1 MLTEQERRRVLY
13 HLDYPQLSLPT
24 TLSLGLPVITQA
36 RFVIEQNVRYAD
48 PGGEQNVREVVARL
62 DCILQEIDQARRS
75 LIIKRTGD
83 TEFREDAVQF
93 LWIEYGTWRKKL
105 ADTLAAQPNPV
116 SNSAG
121 TMWGQGGVIEGA

>member
-13 HLDYPQLSLPT
+13 HLDYTQLTLPT

-36 RFVIEQNVRYAD
+36 RFVIEQNLRYAD
-48 PGGEQNVREVVARL
+48 AGAEPIVREIVARL
-62 DCILQEIDQARRS
+62 DCILLEIDKARAAR
-75 LIIKRTGD
+75 LVERTGD
-83 TEFREDAVQF
+83 TYFRESALDD
-93 LWIEYGTWRKKL
+93 LWWEYGTWRKKL

>member
-1 MLTEQERRRVLY
+1 MLTEQERRRVLF
-13 HLDYPQLSLPT
+13 HLDYPQISLPT

-36 RFVIEQNVRYAD
+36 RFIIEQNVIFAD
-48 PGGEQNVREVVARL
+48 PGGEPIVREIVQRL
-62 DCILQEIDQARRS
+62 DCILLEIDQARKA

-83 TEFREDAVQF
+83 TEFREGALDQ
-93 LWIEYGTWRKKL
+93 LWWEYGTWRKKL

-121 TMWGQGGVIEGA
+121 TMWGQGGVIEGC